1 MLASPG
7 FLSPAWPARPIKA
20 ITGQFC
26 VNYLTVITTLLEIQN
41 IRRLIQTFLPE
52 NKIKSFKNS
61 I

>member
-1 MLASPG
+1 MLA
-7 FLSPAWPARPIKA
+7 FTWLSRAALPARPIKA

-26 VNYLTVITTLLEIQN
+26 VNYLTVITTLLEIQY